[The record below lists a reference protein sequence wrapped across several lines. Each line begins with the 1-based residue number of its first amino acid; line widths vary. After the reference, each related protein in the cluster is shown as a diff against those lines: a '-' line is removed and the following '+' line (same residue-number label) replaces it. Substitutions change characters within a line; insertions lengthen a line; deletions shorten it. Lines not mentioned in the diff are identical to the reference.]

1 MASNLDSPVAV
12 SSGLPATVSDPIQV
26 PVSEIQRA
34 TRKHPFAK
42 LESSPDVGTSGLQL
56 TVSHPIKIPASGIDR
71 ATQKRPFAQMASN
84 PTSLNAGT
92 SGLHPIPDPA
102 SGFANPVTS
111 PHPKRAKHRRYH
123 IF

>member
-1 MASNLDSPVAV
+1 MGSPVAEPAE
-12 SSGLPATVSDPIQV
+12 LKATVSDPI
-26 PVSEIQRA
+26 PVSDSTIHRD

-111 PHPKRAKHRRYH
+111 PHSKRAKHRRYH